1 MPLLSGARTR
11 LLVTAV
17 VALVV
22 CGGFFV
28 GLMGPAIAQPQ
39 PNATPTGN
47 ATNTTPLS
55 ALQTNGSPRASG
67 SATPVNTTPSNTS
80 GGGGGGWLPSGPSL
94 DVPSPPQMAADIV
107 ETGLNAVMDAITGLV
122 DRFNWLVNALPAPG
136 DPQEP
141 STWYPGFTTPLE
153 GDGAQGPSADNG
165 SSGPGPSLPF
175 SMAGWWRATWGIYAG
190 LAGIFGLPVFVSGII
205 AFSRSDLTARERG
218 DRLREIGKALLLIV
232 AGPLLLPL
240 ILHIGNLFAI
250 GVSPSGA
257 AFMTTPGN
265 ASKLGIGLAL
275 AVPLLVIESMVILVA
290 LFILFAQWL
299 SVFFICVT
307 WPIYAAAVA
316 SNSRYVQPLGT
327 LGVTTLLILIGL
339 KALQAI
345 WLRFLFELP
354 LDFTKTASLLT
365 ILAIIV
371 GLAIGFIGLPIKGTE
386 KALPQSIV
394 SAGRETNKKT
404 PDTEQVQSIIDRRSS
419 NEDQ

>member
-1 MPLLSGARTR
+1 
-11 LLVTAV
+11 
-17 VALVV
+17 
-22 CGGFFV
+22 
-28 GLMGPAIAQPQ
+28 
-39 PNATPTGN
+39 
-47 ATNTTPLS
+47 
-55 ALQTNGSPRASG
+55 
-67 SATPVNTTPSNTS
+67 
-80 GGGGGGWLPSGPSL
+80 
-94 DVPSPPQMAADIV
+94 MAADIV
-107 ETGLNAVMDAITGLV
+107 ETGLNAVMDAIAGLV

-136 DPQEP
+136 DPQNP
-141 STWYPGFTTPLE
+141 STWYPGFTTPVQ
-153 GDGAQGPSADNG
+153 GDGAQGPATSTENSG
-165 SSGPGPSLPF
+165 SSPSIPF

-218 DRLREIGKALLLIV
+218 DRLREVGKALLLIV

-240 ILHIGNLFAI
+240 VLHIGNLFAI

-257 AFMTTPGN
+257 EFMTTPGN
-265 ASKLGIGLAL
+265 AGKLGIGLAL

-299 SVFFICVT
+299 SVFFICAT

-354 LDFTKTASLLT
+354 LDFTKAASLLT

-394 SAGRETNKKT
+394 SAGHETNQKT
-404 PDTEQVQSIIDRRSS
+404 PDTEKVQSIIDRRSS
-419 NEDQ
+419 ENND